1 MIELHAF
8 TETEFISFSPR
19 SIRDYATNMTG
30 SGDWDAA
37 TALSDATDLFHRL
50 LPTGLHTPGHYFF
63 AIRKQGT
70 SELLGD
76 AWILMD
82 RLQKSAFIYD
92 LHILPHHRNQGYA
105 LHALHAIETFAR
117 AQGLSV
123 IQLHV
128 FGHNQ
133 AAQKLYGKLGFTA
146 SRIAMVKSL

>member
-8 TETEFISFSPR
+8 TEKEFIPFSLR
-19 SIRDYATNMTG
+19 SVREYATNMTR

-37 TALSDATDLFHRL
+37 AALSDATDLFQRL
-50 LPTGLHTPGHYFF
+50 LPAGLHTPGHHFF
-63 AIRKQGT
+63 AIRNQAT
-70 SELLGD
+70 SEFLGD

-92 LHILPHHRNQGYA
+92 LHILPHRRNQGHA
-105 LHALHAIETFAR
+105 SHALHAIETFAR

-146 SRIAMVKSL
+146 SRITMVKNL